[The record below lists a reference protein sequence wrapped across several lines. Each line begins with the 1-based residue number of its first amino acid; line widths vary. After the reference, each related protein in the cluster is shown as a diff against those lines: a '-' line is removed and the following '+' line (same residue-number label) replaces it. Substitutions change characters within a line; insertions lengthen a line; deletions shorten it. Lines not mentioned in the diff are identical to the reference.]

1 MKENET
7 LKYHESKQFNSEN
20 LKQYDTEGQK
30 YFLGYLLRKGYDF
43 NIKNGE
49 IEFKDITSENKVK
62 EVIEKYNN
70 ESMIE
75 NLNIKK
81 AICKSNQSNGN
92 RRIQS
97 NNRKKVKE
105 FKKKR
110 ERIKRKIIYTKQVN
124 LG

>member
-110 ERIKRKIIYTKQVN
+110 ARIKRKIIYTKQVN

>member
-1 MKENET
+1 MRENET
-7 LKYHESKQFNSEN
+7 LKYHESQQFNSEN

-75 NLNIKK
+75 NINIKK
-81 AICKSNQSNGN
+81 QSVRAIRVMGIEEYSQT
-92 RRIQS
+92 IE
-97 NNRKKVKE
+97 KKL
-105 FKKKR
+105 R
-110 ERIKRKIIYTKQVN
+110 SLKRKEKE
-124 LG
+124 LKER

>member
-62 EVIEKYNN
+62 KVIEKYNN

-81 AICKSNQSNGN
+81 QSVRAIRVMGIEEYSQT
-92 RRIQS
+92 IE
-97 NNRKKVKE
+97 KKL
-105 FKKKR
+105 R
-110 ERIKRKIIYTKQVN
+110 SLKRKEKE
-124 LG
+124 LKER

>member
-1 MKENET
+1 MRENEI
-7 LKYHESKQFNSEN
+7 LKYHKSQQFNSEN

-75 NLNIKK
+75 NINIKK
-81 AICKSNQSNGN
+81 QSVRAIRVMGIEEYSQT
-92 RRIQS
+92 IE
-97 NNRKKVKE
+97 KKL
-105 FKKKR
+105 R
-110 ERIKRKIIYTKQVN
+110 SLKRKEKE
-124 LG
+124 LKER